1 MSGEGPV
8 KVGII
13 GVGKISGIYLQNAA
27 VINDIEI
34 AAGLPRTRL
43 GLRCLRNVEI

>member
-8 KVGII
+8 KVGIM
-13 GVGKISGIYLQNAA
+13 GVGEISDIYLQNAA
-27 VINDIEI
+27 VFNDIEI